1 MAGKQLADVVG
12 QLGIAIDV
20 LLERQAVRR
29 DPVPRGELV
38 GEPSQQD
45 VVGGVVGCHD
55 LWTPVSRE
63 KKAAATTSPHRRP
76 AKRIQPLPQLVPC
89 VAVQHLN
96 DTVGIKFHPGDHLC
110 PEFHPLPVALD
121 RSGQFP

>member
-1 MAGKQLADVVG
+1 MTVTAALIGRLTGDDTRIHHPQAERVVALLHVSGVDAGCSNADTNLARAG
-12 QLGIAIDV
+12 
-20 LLERQAVRR
+20 
-29 DPVPRGELV
+29 
-38 GEPSQQD
+38 
-45 VVGGVVGCHD
+45 
-55 LWTPVSRE
+55 SRPDQS
-63 KKAAATTSPHRRP
+63 ATTSPHRRP

-110 PEFHPLPVALD
+110 PELDPLQVALD